1 MEIAVAEA
9 AQSLMEMLKKF
20 GSDLRLPKVDVEKL
34 IEGHRKNIDALVR
47 SGQAASEGAKS
58 VADKQREIIEAA
70 FAEAATMVRDYKAPG
85 SPQEALAR
93 QTEFARNAFDVA
105 IQNTRDTADLTKKST
120 AEATRIIQDRLRE
133 GMEELRAG
141 FNRTADVPKKE

>member
-1 MEIAVAEA
+1 MAES
-9 AQSLMEMLKKF
+9 AQSLMEMLKKL
-20 GSDLRLPKVDVEKL
+20 GSDLRLPQLDVEKL

-47 SGQAASEGAKS
+47 SAQVASEGAKS

-70 FAEAATMVRDYKAPG
+70 FSEAAAMVRDYKAPG
-85 SPQEALAR
+85 SPQEALER
-93 QTEFARNAFDVA
+93 QTEFARKAFDVA
-105 IQNTRDTADLTKKST
+105 IQNTRDTADLAKKST

-141 FNRTADVPKKE
+141 FNRSADVSKKE